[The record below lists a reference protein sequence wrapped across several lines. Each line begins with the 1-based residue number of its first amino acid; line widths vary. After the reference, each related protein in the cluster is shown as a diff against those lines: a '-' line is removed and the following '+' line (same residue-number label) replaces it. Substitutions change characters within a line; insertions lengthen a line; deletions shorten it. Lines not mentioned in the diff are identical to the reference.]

1 MLNIS
6 VNKFQ
11 PVLSPQPVRQ
21 QSGWL
26 SPQWVLGKVVLTGVN
41 KCVVHYYGQNIDFLS

>member
-41 KCVVHYYGQNIDFLS
+41 EYVVHHYGQNIDFLS